1 MLHDSG
7 FTNVV
12 IGDPVDTFGGAK
24 GEDNARAFEVYG
36 YAFMARRP
44 PETLGLAALAQHPS
58 SGPASGPAH
67 RQPHLQRPGS
77 AHR

>member
-7 FTNVV
+7 FTSVV

-44 PETLGLAALAQHPS
+44 T
-58 SGPASGPAH
+58 
-67 RQPHLQRPGS
+67 
-77 AHR
+77 

>member
-24 GEDNARAFEVYG
+24 GEDNARAFGVYG
-36 YAFMARRP
+36 YVFVARRP
-44 PETLGLAALAQHPS
+44 T
-58 SGPASGPAH
+58 
-67 RQPHLQRPGS
+67 
-77 AHR
+77 